1 VGATRGSGQLSAKR
15 GPIPSLGAQGCRLR
29 STTTTVAKTARACAR
44 SNPPFRPKLSTT
56 RVQQHRGWG
65 CLSAQV
71 AAPVMNRAGKRAWEL
86 VKREMHQTGTGYI
99 KGQLREELRGALSSE
114 GLEAVRKHREGS
126 TGASLSARV
135 ASVGSGK
142 KAWRWVTRE
151 RVGVARES
159 TRSANSCAARSH
171 GFCHSGRNA
180 KPAEAGG
187 MARCV
192 VKQREG
198 RPTKA
203 QRALDA
209 QGHEPR

>member
-1 VGATRGSGQLSAKR
+1 MQSTADGAAGGSQLH
-15 GPIPSLGAQGCRLR
+15 
-29 STTTTVAKTARACAR
+29 RA
-44 SNPPFRPKLSTT
+44 LHWTT

-99 KGQLREELRGALSSE
+99 KGQLREELRGELSSK

-151 RVGVARES
+151 RVGVARKS

-192 VKQREG
+192 VEQREG